1 MRIHPRLFKEA
12 RKNGLLFLLT
22 ALASFLAGGIAVI
35 QSYQL
40 SRVISGVL
48 IDQRTLKEVSSI
60 LLFIL
65 LLIFSRVVLTII
77 SEALA
82 GRMTIAIKQRLR
94 AELLD
99 KVNRLGPE
107 FLKNEKT
114 GELTTTAL
122 QGVDALDAYF
132 SQYLPQVLISVAL
145 PLTILAVVFPM
156 DLLTGIIFVFTLPL
170 IPVFMVLIG
179 WASEALTKRQWKALT
194 YLGNY
199 FLDTLQGIA
208 TLKMLG
214 RSKERGN
221 EVRDASERYR
231 LATLAVLRVT
241 FISALALELIATI
254 STAVVAVEIGLR
266 LLYGRIAF
274 QQAFFILLI
283 APEYYLPLRNLSA
296 RYHAGMTGVTAA
308 QKIFEILDVP
318 EPARQP
324 FLSIENLEQVFRT
337 DYRLRVSNLYYSY
350 PGMGSHSIQ
359 DISFC
364 MQKGLHYA
372 LAGRSGSGKSTL
384 ARILL
389 GLIEPQEGQIWVNGS
404 QVQAYSLEDWRR
416 FVGWLPQTPFIFNDT
431 LFNNV
436 TLRDTR
442 FSTSDVERALRL
454 AGLAQLLATL
464 PLGLH
469 TPLLEGGARFSGGQ
483 LQRVALARI
492 FLRQPSLLVL
502 DEPTSHLDP
511 GLARAL
517 DDTFKTLLQDRTTL
531 TIAHRLSTI
540 AQADEVIF
548 LKDGQIG
555 AIGKH
560 ATLLETCP
568 DYGAFI
574 HGSGVLA

>member
-179 WASEALTKRQWKALT
+179 
-194 YLGNY
+194 
-199 FLDTLQGIA
+199 
-208 TLKMLG
+208 
-214 RSKERGN
+214 
-221 EVRDASERYR
+221 
-231 LATLAVLRVT
+231 
-241 FISALALELIATI
+241 
-254 STAVVAVEIGLR
+254 
-266 LLYGRIAF
+266 
-274 QQAFFILLI
+274 
-283 APEYYLPLRNLSA
+283 
-296 RYHAGMTGVTAA
+296 
-308 QKIFEILDVP
+308 
-318 EPARQP
+318 
-324 FLSIENLEQVFRT
+324 
-337 DYRLRVSNLYYSY
+337 
-350 PGMGSHSIQ
+350 
-359 DISFC
+359 
-364 MQKGLHYA
+364 
-372 LAGRSGSGKSTL
+372 
-384 ARILL
+384 
-389 GLIEPQEGQIWVNGS
+389 
-404 QVQAYSLEDWRR
+404 
-416 FVGWLPQTPFIFNDT
+416 
-431 LFNNV
+431 
-436 TLRDTR
+436 
-442 FSTSDVERALRL
+442 
-454 AGLAQLLATL
+454 
-464 PLGLH
+464 
-469 TPLLEGGARFSGGQ
+469 
-483 LQRVALARI
+483 
-492 FLRQPSLLVL
+492 
-502 DEPTSHLDP
+502 
-511 GLARAL
+511 
-517 DDTFKTLLQDRTTL
+517 
-531 TIAHRLSTI
+531 
-540 AQADEVIF
+540 
-548 LKDGQIG
+548 
-555 AIGKH
+555 
-560 ATLLETCP
+560 
-568 DYGAFI
+568 
-574 HGSGVLA
+574 